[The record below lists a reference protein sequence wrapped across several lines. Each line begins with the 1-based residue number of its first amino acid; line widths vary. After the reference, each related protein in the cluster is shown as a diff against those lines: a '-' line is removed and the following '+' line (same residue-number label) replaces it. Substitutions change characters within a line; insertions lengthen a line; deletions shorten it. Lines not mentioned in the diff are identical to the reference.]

1 MKTSTHKA
9 VTEFEEGGRSIH
21 YFDDMTP
28 EKRPQDP
35 QKNLRQLLHRESS
48 QC

>member
-21 YFDDMTP
+21 YFDDMTLG
-28 EKRPQDP
+28 KRPHDP
-35 QKNLRQLLHRESS
+35 DKSGRA
-48 QC
+48 